1 MKNYSLDELSSAST
15 YTADAELAT
24 LARRVAEARKDLD
37 LPTGDRKRLA
47 LSGGMAQ
54 AVFEALHARQ
64 AEKTAQADQEQAC
77 RAALSGLAL
86 PPGWVVVLGAD
97 FAEFSGPKDE
107 TLNTSLRRHGS
118 WDPGKKVWQVPV
130 SSGQTL
136 ARSLKRAAGLVSPAA
151 RKDRVQERR
160 RRQDIQRWIGF
171 VEEAAREGRVYAR
184 GVEECQARGVTEFA
198 DLNEQLAAAL
208 VLAKASSAS
217 VAQAR
222 QHEELLRWLGYV
234 EEAAREGRVY
244 QRGVTECRTRG
255 IAQTPELEQRLAQ
268 ALAQASQASQARQAQ
283 RPQRVVWPLRDLP
296 SLNRPC
302 RLAGQPI
309 VYTEVGKAFR
319 ISDDMPSLYG
329 ARLLGFEGEQG
340 AYVYYRAATDTE
352 TAELVEA
359 ERVDRE
365 EQALARQRETDVQ
378 AVLQRLCRPE
388 NLPDLEADTI
398 IKPAGTV
405 IHDARRLGG
414 LLLLVD
420 GKTLWGV
427 QPNGLDGDE
436 WSRNNW
442 PGAQV
447 WHSRDADLVAR
458 AKALAPNAVYEN
470 PCLDLSIPLP
480 LRTTP

>member
-1 MKNYSLDELSSAST
+1 MKNYSLEELSSASA
-15 YTADAELAT
+15 YAADAELAT
-24 LARRVAEARKDLD
+24 LARRVAEARKDLN
-37 LPTGDRKRLA
+37 LPTGERKRLA

-64 AEKTAQADQEQAC
+64 VEKTAQADQEQAC

-86 PPGWVVVLGAD
+86 PPGWSMVLGAD

-118 WDPGKKVWQVPV
+118 WDPVKKVWQVPV
-130 SSGQTL
+130 SRGPTL

-151 RKDRVQERR
+151 RKERVQERR
-160 RRQDIQRWIGF
+160 RRQELQRWLGF

-208 VLAKASSAS
+208 ALAKERSAL

-222 QHEELLRWLGYV
+222 QHEELLRWLGFV
-234 EEAAREGRVY
+234 EEAAREGRIY
-244 QRGVTECRTRG
+244 ERGISECQARGV
-255 IAQTPELEQRLAQ
+255 AQHPALQQRLTVAVT
-268 ALAQASQASQARQAQ
+268 QASEAREAKRQAQ
-283 RPQRVVWPLRDLP
+283 RQQRVVWPLQGLP
-296 SLNRPC
+296 TLNRPC
-302 RLAGQPI
+302 RLSGRPV
-309 VYTEVGKAFR
+309 VYTEIGKAFR

-329 ARLLGFEGEQG
+329 AHLLGCEGEQG
-340 AYVYYRAATDTE
+340 AYAYYRAATDTE

-365 EQALARQRETDVQ
+365 AQALARQRDANVQ
-378 AVLQRLCRPE
+378 ALLQRLCRPE
-388 NLPDLEADTI
+388 NLPDLEADV
-398 IKPAGTV
+398 IKPEGTV
-405 IHDARRLGG
+405 VHDARRLGG
-414 LLLLVD
+414 PVLLVD
-420 GKTLWGV
+420 GSTVWCV

-442 PGAQV
+442 HGALAWRSQ
-447 WHSRDADLVAR
+447 DADLVAR